1 MSWILTIVGIA
12 ALIVIHEGGHALA
25 AHWMG
30 MKVERFSL
38 FFPPILLKRKIGET
52 EFALGSIPLGGY
64 VRISGQSP
72 TEEVAQEDLERSYS
86 SKPIWRRAFVIAAG
100 PAANLLAC
108 LVLVTALLMVEG
120 RQEVTAKVAP
130 SGIVGP
136 AKGVLLA
143 GDRILSVDGK
153 SGTPDVF
160 VRATRSH
167 RCSGEPVAGCTA
179 ATPARVTIS
188 RGGETKV
195 LEMRPAWDANVGAMR
210 LGFSF
215 DVAKQPVGLFDAAKT
230 SVSASWRVSE
240 ATLRAIS
247 GVADSSQRKQLGGI
261 VGGVAVTEQAFS
273 RDLATALELLA
284 FISLSIAIVNLLPFL
299 PLDGGH
305 LLWLLIEKL
314 RGRPA
319 SPETL
324 ERAALVGFALVAVL
338 FVIGLSNDVGRLAS
352 GGFAQHP

>member
-1 MSWILTIVGIA
+1 MSWVFTIVGIA
-12 ALIVIHEGGHALA
+12 LLIVIHEGGHALA
-25 AHWMG
+25 ARWMG

-64 VRISGQSP
+64 VRIAGQSP
-72 TEEVAQEDLERSYS
+72 TDEVSPADIPRSYG
-86 SKPIWRRAFVIAAG
+86 SKPVWRRAVVIAAG

-120 RQEVTAKVAP
+120 RQQVSSNVSP
-130 SGIVGP
+130 VGMIAP
-136 AKGVLLA
+136 AKGNLLP
-143 GDRILSVDGK
+143 GDKIISVDGK
-153 SGTPDVF
+153 TGSPEVL
-160 VRATRSH
+160 VAATRAH
-167 RCSGEPVAGCTA
+167 RCAGRAISGCVA
-179 ATPARVTIS
+179 ATPARVVITRNGATRTLLITPIDDP
-188 RGGETKV
+188 R
-195 LEMRPAWDANVGAMR
+195 VGAMR

-215 DVAKQPVGLFDAAKT
+215 DIARTPVGLVEAART
-230 SVSASWRVSE
+230 SVSASVKVTE
-240 ATLRAIS
+240 ATLRAIT
-247 GVADSSQRKQLGGI
+247 GVTDSAQRKQLGGI

-273 RDLATALELLA
+273 QNLATALELLA
-284 FISLSIAIVNLLPFL
+284 FISLSIAIVNLLPIL

-319 SPETL
+319 TQETL
-324 ERAALVGFALVAVL
+324 ERAAMVGFALVAVL

-352 GGFAQHP
+352 GGFSQHP

>member
-1 MSWILTIVGIA
+1 MSWVLTILGIA
-12 ALIVIHEGGHALA
+12 ALIVIHEGGHAIA
-25 AHWMG
+25 ARWMG

-52 EFALGSIPLGGY
+52 EFSLGSIPLGGY
-64 VRISGQSP
+64 VRIAGQSP
-72 TEEVAQEDLERSYS
+72 AEEVATEDLDRSYA
-86 SKPIWRRAFVIAAG
+86 SKALWRRAVVIAAG

-108 LVLVTALLMVEG
+108 FVLVTALLMVQG
-120 RQEVTAKVAP
+120 RQEVTSSVAP
-130 SGIVGP
+130 SQLVPP
-136 AKGVLLA
+136 AKGALLA
-143 GDRILSVDGK
+143 GDKILSVDGK
-153 SGTPDVF
+153 FGSPEVF

-167 RCSGEPVAGCTA
+167 RCVGEQLAGCEA
-179 ATPARVTIS
+179 SVPAVVVVER
-188 RGGETKV
+188 RGKREV
-195 LEMRPAWDANVGAMR
+195 LVLRPVWDPAVGAMR

-215 DVAKQPVGLFDAAKT
+215 DVAKTPVGLLEAART
-230 SVSASWRVSE
+230 SVSASWKVSK
-240 ATLRAIS
+240 ATIRAVT
-247 GVADSSQRKQLGGI
+247 GVADSAQRKQLGGI
-261 VGGVAVTEQAFS
+261 VGGVAVTEEAFS
-273 RDLATALELLA
+273 HDLATALELLA

-319 SPETL
+319 SAETL

>member
-1 MSWILTIVGIA
+1 V
-12 ALIVIHEGGHALA
+12 VI
-25 AHWMG
+25 
-30 MKVERFSL
+30 
-38 FFPPILLKRKIGET
+38 
-52 EFALGSIPLGGY
+52 
-64 VRISGQSP
+64 
-72 TEEVAQEDLERSYS
+72 
-86 SKPIWRRAFVIAAG
+86 
-100 PAANLLAC
+100 N
-108 LVLVTALLMVEG
+108 
-120 RQEVTAKVAP
+120 
-130 SGIVGP
+130 
-136 AKGVLLA
+136 
-143 GDRILSVDGK
+143 
-153 SGTPDVF
+153 
-160 VRATRSH
+160 
-167 RCSGEPVAGCTA
+167 
-179 ATPARVTIS
+179 

-195 LEMRPAWDANVGAMR
+195 LVIRPAWDANVGAMR

-215 DVAKQPVGLFDAAKT
+215 DVAKQPVGLFDAART

-240 ATLRAIS
+240 ATLRAIT

-319 SPETL
+319 SAETL
-324 ERAALVGFALVAVL
+324 ERAALIGFALVAVL